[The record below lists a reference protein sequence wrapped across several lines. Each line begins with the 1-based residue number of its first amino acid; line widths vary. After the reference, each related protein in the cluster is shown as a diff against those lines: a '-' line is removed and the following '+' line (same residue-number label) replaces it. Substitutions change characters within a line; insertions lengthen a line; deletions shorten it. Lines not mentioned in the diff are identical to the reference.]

1 MISKGIKTLFVALGI
16 GSIVLMN
23 SCKYTCDLGYEGDNC
38 TTPVRDKYIGTFS
51 GNELCGSATDSFN
64 IAISEVSNDVTKIR
78 LTNLHNA
85 NNQNATGTV
94 LENGSITIPSQA
106 FGSGGNINGTVTLV
120 NGKVTVEYVVK
131 ADGVPDAACTWVQK

>member
-1 MISKGIKTLFVALGI
+1 MINKNVKIAFVAFGI
-16 GSIVLMN
+16 GAVALLN

-38 TTPVRDKYIGTFS
+38 TTAVREKYLGTFS
-51 GNELCGSATDSFN
+51 GNELCGSAADSFN
-64 IAISEVSNDVTKIR
+64 IALSEVANDVTKIR

-85 NNQNATGTV
+85 NNQNAIGTV
-94 LENGSITIPSQA
+94 LENGSVTIPSQA

-120 NGKVTVEYVVK
+120 NGKVNVEYVVK